1 MRRCGRFSLV
11 VCIAAIASTAG
22 VVASPGGRA
31 VQAPA
36 AVATPSA
43 RTWLGKTSEIESY
56 LRTAEVERL
65 EDIGTGVT
73 HPRRAYL
80 RPPGPLDS
88 LVWKVLPPGR
98 RGGYWESYKSEIAA
112 YILDARLGMH
122 MVPPAVERTIGE
134 ETGAAVM
141 WLDGVKSVKQTGGKV
156 PSGPI
161 WGRSI
166 RIMLMFDDLIANIDR
181 NAGNI
186 LLGAP
191 GELILIDHSRAFGT
205 SRKLVNPLQ
214 RVDAKL
220 WEAMR
225 ALTADQLNS
234 ALGDWLDADQIST
247 MIDRRDDMVKAVDKL
262 VAQKGRA
269 AVIVD

>member
-1 MRRCGRFSLV
+1 MRWCGRFSVV
-11 VCIAAIASTAG
+11 VCVAAIASTSA
-22 VVASPGGRA
+22 VVASSGGRA

-36 AVATPSA
+36 TVATPGA
-43 RTWLGKTSEIESY
+43 RTWLGRTSEIEAY

-73 HPRRAYL
+73 RPRRAYL
-80 RPPGPLDS
+80 RPPGPFDS

-112 YILDARLGMH
+112 YILDAQLGMH
-122 MVPPAVERTIGE
+122 MVPPAVERTIGD

-156 PSGPI
+156 PSGPS

-186 LLGAP
+186 LIGAP

-205 SRKLVNPLQ
+205 GRKLVNPLQ
-214 RVDAKL
+214 RVDAKV
-220 WEAMR
+220 WESMR
-225 ALTADQLNS
+225 ALTADQLNG
-234 ALGDWLDADQIST
+234 ALGAWLDTDQLRAI
-247 MIDRRDDMVKAVDKL
+247 IDRRDDMVKAVDTL
-262 VAQKGRA
+262 VARKGRA

>member
-1 MRRCGRFSLV
+1 MRWRGRFSVV
-11 VCIAAIASTAG
+11 VCVAAIASTAG
-22 VVASPGGRA
+22 VIASSGGRA
-31 VQAPA
+31 AQAPTT
-36 AVATPSA
+36 VATHSA
-43 RTWLGKTSEIESY
+43 RTWLGKTAEIEAY
-56 LRTAEVERL
+56 LRTADVDRL

-80 RPPGPLDS
+80 RPPGPVDS

-112 YILDARLGMH
+112 YILDARLGMQ

-161 WGRSI
+161 WGRPI
-166 RIMLMFDDLIANIDR
+166 RVMLMFDDLIANIDR

-205 SRKLVNPLQ
+205 GRKLVNPLQ

-225 ALTADQLNS
+225 ALTAEQLNS
-234 ALGDWLDADQIST
+234 ALGEWLDTDQIRSI
-247 MIDRRDDMVKAVDKL
+247 IDRRDDMVKAVDKL
-262 VAQKGRA
+262 VERKGRA
-269 AVIVD
+269 AVIID